1 MLYGRNVTA
10 AQRRALTNCW
20 LWIANYHFQPRN
32 TAPWDQWHLWQYCGD
47 GKCDLPRSAF
57 PKSVANIR
65 KAERNIF
72 RGDSVAL
79 QLFWQEHAWFP
90 TG

>member
-1 MLYGRNVTA
+1 MY
-10 AQRRALTNCW
+10 
-20 LWIANYHFQPRN
+20 
-32 TAPWDQWHLWQYCGD
+32 
-47 GKCDLPRSAF
+47 

-72 RGDSVAL
+72 HSDNGAL